1 MKTVKKILI
10 GLGVFI
16 AILLIAGLFMGHHM
30 LVEREITI
38 NKPKMDVFNYVKF
51 LKSQDEFSYWFLSDP
66 TLKKSYTGEDGA
78 PGAIASWEGEKMGIG
93 EQEIKKIVE
102 GERVEF
108 ELRFKKPMEQTNSA
122 YFETSA
128 LNENTTLLKWVFE
141 GEVDYPM
148 NVMMPIM
155 KLELGRKLQIGMDN
169 LKSNLEK

>member
-30 LVEREITI
+30 HVEREITI
-38 NKPKMDVFNYVKF
+38 YKPKMDVFNYVKL
-51 LKSQDEFSYWFLSDP
+51 LKSQDEFSYWNLSEP
-66 TLKKSYTGEDGA
+66 TMDKSYYGTDGTI
-78 PGAIASWEGEKMGIG
+78 GAYSSWKGEKMGIG

-128 LNENTTLLKWVFE
+128 LNENTTLVKWAFE

-155 KLELGRKLQIGMDN
+155 KLELGRQLQIGMDN